1 MIFIQ
6 ILYPIQKHNE
16 EQRLQRIALQ
26 DDEGK
31 EDCSCTT
38 DYSEA
43 YYSETYH
50 AANHR
55 PAALRLI
62 SHLSYKT
69 TIRYILY
76 FFLTHFWIFRLIS
89 RLPNRVKF
97 DG

>member
-26 DDEGK
+26 DDEEK

-50 AANHR
+50 AANRHR

-76 FFLTHFWIFRLIS
+76 FFSDSFLDFPTHFWAS
-89 RLPNRVKF
+89 E
-97 DG
+97 